1 MNITVRPVPGVTDQ
15 FSVYDGPVRVAVVA
29 AMDPLPALVKG
40 SLPPGVGMLHVS
52 QLIAKATA
60 RRPVLKGGLA

>member
-1 MNITVRPVPGVTDQ
+1 MNITVRPVPAVTDQ
-15 FSVYDGPVRVAVVA
+15 WSVYVGPVRTAIVA

-52 QLIAKATA
+52 QLIARAMA
-60 RRPVLKGGLA
+60 RRPALKGGLA